1 MHKSWSDYGITEDP
15 KHMAIFVRPEDS
27 DQDEDSDVALDEDED
42 ENGPVGLRIPAKFE
56 VCSRCQGR
64 GSHDPEAFSGGFSQE
79 DFDED
84 PDFRESYFSGDYDVR
99 CEDCNGERVT
109 LEPDRERATPEALAI
124 FDNILGEIYD
134 AYRLD
139 QMERSGQWYG

>member
-15 KHMAIFVRPEDS
+15 EHLAIFVRPDPDQGEDS
-27 DQDEDSDVALDEDED
+27 DLPLDEDED
-42 ENGPVGLRIPAKFE
+42 GPVGIRIPAKFE

-84 PDFRESYFSGDYDVR
+84 PDFKESYLSGEYDVR
-99 CEDCNGERVT
+99 CEECGGERVT
-109 LEPDRERATPEALAI
+109 LEPDRDHASPEALAI
-124 FDNILGEIYD
+124 FDDILSEIYD

-139 QMERSGQWYG
+139 RMERSGQWYG